1 MHLKAEGYLEKI
13 KREAEMQSRITS
25 VGVHNAMSKKKVK
38 LFKEDE
44 TKEISNNQ
52 KQEELDYLKETFGI
66 EKAP

>member
-1 MHLKAEGYLEKI
+1 
-13 KREAEMQSRITS
+13 MQSRITS

-44 TKEISNNQ
+44 AKEISNNQ